1 MHHGS
6 KEWKIPVSDDAAVG
20 AREGREYVAV
30 WKRSIAS
37 PHLPEV
43 GMRLQ
48 YGGSVLEVDFRNI
61 HEEGKRIHQPPLE
74 KHVPSLLFRKVFIK
88 KK

>member
-1 MHHGS
+1 MHNES
-6 KEWKIPVSDDAAVG
+6 KKWKIPVSDNATVC
-20 AREGREYVAV
+20 ARKGREYVAV
-30 WKRSIAS
+30 WKRSIVS
-37 PHLPEV
+37 PHLPEI

-48 YGGSVLEVDFRNI
+48 YGDSVLKVEFRNI

-74 KHVPSLLFRKVFIK
+74 KHVLSLLLRKVFIK